1 MKALKDGTFEKRVGR
16 RGYKPHG
23 EDPDANVDKYKEY
36 LATKK
41 VKTEIAVAETERKRN
56 SKTKEPVRIRFK
68 ELANGNKS
76 VYLSINV
83 NGRRTYD
90 YLRLYL
96 IPEVDAA
103 AREQNKQTMQA
114 VYAIKAQRIMS
125 ITNGIAGLKDKSRIK
140 MRLVDW
146 LEIFRDAQV
155 ERGRQSARNWVNSVL
170 NAVREHSPN
179 VTLAEMTK
187 EYCNGFMVFL
197 LNDYITYKHTHPSK
211 STVMNYLKCL
221 KAAFNMAIEEEIMD
235 DNPVL
240 RLRMDVL
247 KGGGTKRE
255 YLTVDEV
262 KRLIDTPCKREDIK
276 AAFLFS
282 CFCGLRISDV
292 KSLKWKNIITEG
304 DKTRV
309 EILQYKT
316 KQPLYLPLNKQAL
329 RWMPERGSASDEDNV
344 FPTLP
349 SKNYDCIP
357 EWSRAA
363 GISKH
368 VTYHVSRHTFATM
381 ELTMGA
387 DLYTTSKLLG
397 HTEVRTTQI
406 YAKSSTR
413 KRTRLSLCWT
423 VRSKNKMEHNNTS
436 NNQGREDSSFSLLP
450 QCNECTFANGVGGI
464 CGTNKL
470 WLFFKEAHECYQT
483 EVIGC
488 GKLYHRYKRT
498 FSTAIPIRTA
508 SMRQERTSTR
518 RTSTSW
524 RNFLKNVRT

>member
-1 MKALKDGTFEKRVGR
+1 METAERLKERKMREVVNGETFTDPSDELNQVEKVEEYTSSVIVRSRKMRNGDRSLFLDIYYGKGQRAYESVGLYLRKDDSEEKHKEIWKEAEKKAKERMKALKDGTFEKRVGR

-90 YLRLYL
+90 YLRLSRR
-96 IPEVDAA
+96 PEVDAA
-103 AREQNKQTMQA
+103 AKEQNKQTMQA

-329 RWMPERGSASDEDNV
+329 RWMPERGSASDEDKV

-368 VTYHVSRHTFATM
+368 VTYHSGSH
-381 ELTMGA
+381 
-387 DLYTTSKLLG
+387 
-397 HTEVRTTQI
+397 
-406 YAKSSTR
+406 
-413 KRTRLSLCWT
+413 
-423 VRSKNKMEHNNTS
+423 NKI
-436 NNQGREDSSFSLLP
+436 F
-450 QCNECTFANGVGGI
+450 
-464 CGTNKL
+464 
-470 WLFFKEAHECYQT
+470 Y
-483 EVIGC
+483 
-488 GKLYHRYKRT
+488 
-498 FSTAIPIRTA
+498 
-508 SMRQERTSTR
+508 
-518 RTSTSW
+518 
-524 RNFLKNVRT
+524 